1 MDYPSWV
8 TPANLGT
15 YAQDY
20 SFDLNPI
27 IIMFSAGSGSTVSIL
42 NGSLP
47 GGLRWLQVNQ
57 TINIYGSAYESSAQ
71 ISAQFTF
78 RITQQN
84 GAIAD
89 RTFLLSLTPLLIAPS
104 WANQPRFLGYQS
116 NGAPAS
122 YLLQATTTTTG
133 NHLLYDL
140 PSPSSYVTINN
151 RSGLLTCD
159 ASAIVTNTTITT
171 VVRATDSVSGAN
183 SDISVSI
190 GVIVSA
196 EPPIWITSA
205 GTLPGTYYGN
215 QFVEY
220 TLQAE
225 DPYADEIYYSITSH
239 SAGFTLTLPAPQ
251 PPAASGLLYGT
262 LPNVLEETI
271 YTFTVK
277 ATSSNGSTN
286 RTFDIL
292 VNPAVLNADFYWTT
306 PSDLGSINDGEYAR
320 ITINAVTDRGTTV
333 VYNVTGGLLPPHL
346 LLGST
351 NGIIEGFCE
360 YAALN
365 KTYYFDITAY
375 DGYQYITQQF
385 NLSVNKVYSNQFFNA
400 YIPLTGALR
409 DQWDADTS
417 NLRIREPGTVIF
429 DTVTNLP
436 NPPSMN
442 IINGLVTGYA
452 TPDQIVEV
460 MAPWWHELSLQ
471 IGPASNSVVQDDGLS
486 TIYRT
491 IEDQQSGSIPVIPD
505 GYVPGGNVYP
515 ISIDNIR
522 TALISQ
528 YAYVSSG
535 SGSGFVMLAN
545 LDYSNGSIASV
556 TVLDP
561 GNGYLSPPEIVIGG
575 AGSGA
580 QLQAILGLVGVDVA
594 SSSTGWSVGDTLA
607 VPGYD
612 AIAPA
617 IITVTEV
624 NPNGNVVSFEITDT
638 GNYSEVGTSTPVPVY
653 YRTATASLDL
663 VWGIV
668 AVTVI
673 AGGVGYDCGITIAT
687 NSGEILPQWQSVYF
701 PAVEVGEIPVVTA
714 GIAANI
720 LNNEPSTLWGTPW
733 QPTIMVLQWQG
744 IRWIGSTTFDENT
757 TTWDGNTTRFEDT
770 ESPIETIFDGNQE
783 IFDNGTTIFDYQ
795 DPLAY
800 DLQQVW
806 GSTLIDAGT
815 TVFDLYSTIFD
826 SLAPRTYSN
835 TRLQKWITTQ
845 NRTYSGNNPIW

>member
-27 IIMFSAGSGSTVSIL
+27 ILTFSAGDGSTVNLL
-42 NGSLP
+42 NGALP
-47 GGLRWLQVNQ
+47 GGLRWLQTNKL
-57 TINIYGSAYESSAQ
+57 ISIYGAATESSAQ

-78 RITQQN
+78 RITQPN

-89 RTFLLSLTPLLIAPS
+89 RTFSLVLTPLLIAPS

-116 NGAPAS
+116 NAAPSS
-122 YLLQATTTTTG
+122 YLLEATTTTG
-133 NHLLYDL
+133 DYLLYDL
-140 PSPSSYVTINN
+140 PTPSPYATINL
-151 RSGLLTCD
+151 RSGLLTCN
-159 ASAIVTNTTITT
+159 ANAIVSNATLAT
-171 VVRATDSVSGAN
+171 VVRATDGITGASSN
-183 SDISVSI
+183 ITIDIGI
-190 GVIVSA
+190 IVSA
-196 EPPIWITSA
+196 EPPLWITSA

-225 DPYADEIYYSITSH
+225 DPYASEITYHLSSH
-239 SAGFTLTLPAPQ
+239 SPGFTLRLPTPQ

-271 YTFTVK
+271 YTFTVM
-277 ATSSNGSTN
+277 ATSVNGSTS
-286 RTFDIL
+286 RTFDML
-292 VNPAVLNADFYWTT
+292 VNPAVLNADFYWNTA
-306 PSDLGSINDGEYAR
+306 SDLGSINDGEYAR
-320 ITINAVTDRGTTV
+320 IAVNAVSDRGLTV

-375 DGYQYITQQF
+375 DGYQYITRQF
-385 NLSVNKVYSNQFFNA
+385 GLSVNKVYSNQFFNA

-409 DQWDADTS
+409 DKWDADTS
-417 NLRIREPGTVIF
+417 NLRIREPGTVVF

-436 NPPSMN
+436 KPPSMN

-452 TPDQIVEV
+452 TPDQIIEV
-460 MAPWWHELSLQ
+460 ISPWWHELSLQ
-471 IGPASNSVVQDDGLS
+471 IGPAANTTVLADGLS

-491 IEDQQSGSIPVIPD
+491 IEDQQSGSIQVIPD
-505 GYVPGGNVYP
+505 NYVQGDNVYP

-522 TALISQ
+522 SALISQ
-528 YAYVSSG
+528 YNYVSSG

-545 LDYSNGSIASV
+545 LDYSNGSIAYV

-561 GNGYLSPPEIVIGG
+561 GYGYLSPPEIVVGG
-575 AGSGA
+575 AGTGA
-580 QLQAILGLVGVDVA
+580 VLHAVLGLVGVSV
-594 SSSTGWSVGDTLA
+594 SSSSVGWAVGDTFSI
-607 VPGYD
+607 PGYD
-612 AIAPA
+612 ANDPA
-617 IITVTEV
+617 ILTVTEV
-624 NPNGNVVSFEITDT
+624 NSMTDVVALEITNP
-638 GNYSEVGTSTPVPVY
+638 GNYSEVGTATPISV
-653 YRTATASLDL
+653 TNGTASASLIL

-668 AVTVI
+668 AVDVEV
-673 AGGVGYDCGITIAT
+673 GGTGYDCGITITTAG
-687 NSGEILPQWQSVYF
+687 GEILPPWQTTYF
-701 PAVEVGEIPVVTA
+701 PAIEVGEIPVVTA
-714 GIAANI
+714 GLAANI
-720 LNNEPSTLWGTPW
+720 LNHETSALWGTPW
-733 QPTIMVLQWQG
+733 QPTIMVMQWQG
-744 IRWIGSTTFDENT
+744 IRWIGSTTFDNNT

-770 ESPIETIFDGNQE
+770 ESPIETVFDANQE

>member
-27 IIMFSAGSGSTVSIL
+27 ILTFSAGDGSTVNLL
-42 NGSLP
+42 NGALP
-47 GGLRWLQVNQ
+47 NGLRWLQTNKL
-57 TINIYGSAYESSAQ
+57 ISIYGAATESAAQ

-78 RITQQN
+78 RIMQPN

-89 RTFLLSLTPLLIAPS
+89 RTFSLVLTPLLIAPS

-116 NGAPAS
+116 NAAPSS
-122 YLLQATTTTTG
+122 YLLEATTTTG
-133 NHLLYDL
+133 DYLLYDL
-140 PSPSSYVTINN
+140 PTPSPYATINL
-151 RSGLLTCD
+151 RSGLLTCN
-159 ASAIVTNTTITT
+159 ANAIVSNTTLAT
-171 VVRATDSVSGAN
+171 VVRATDGISGASSN
-183 SDISVSI
+183 ITVDIGI
-190 GVIVSA
+190 IVSA
-196 EPPIWITSA
+196 EPPLWITSA
-205 GTLPGTYYGN
+205 GTIPGTYYGN

-225 DPYADEIYYSITSH
+225 DPYASEITYHLTSH
-239 SAGFTLTLPAPQ
+239 SPGFTLRLPTPQ

-271 YTFTVK
+271 YTFTVA
-277 ATSSNGSTN
+277 ATSVNGTTS
-286 RTFDIL
+286 RTFDML
-292 VNPAVLNADFYWTT
+292 VNPAVLNADFYWNTA
-306 PSDLGSINDGEYAR
+306 SDLGSINDGEYAR
-320 ITINAVTDRGTTV
+320 ITVNAVSDRGLTV

-385 NLSVNKVYSNQFFNA
+385 GLSVNKVYSNQFFNA

-409 DQWDADTS
+409 DKWDADTS
-417 NLRIREPGTVIF
+417 NLRIREPGTVVF

-436 NPPSMN
+436 EPPSMN

-452 TPDQIVEV
+452 TPDQITEV
-460 MAPWWHELSLQ
+460 ISPWWHELSLQ
-471 IGPASNSVVQDDGLS
+471 IGPAANTTVLADGLS

-491 IEDQQSGSIPVIPD
+491 IEDQQSGSIQVIPD
-505 GYVPGGNVYP
+505 NYVQGGNVYP

-522 TALISQ
+522 SALISH
-528 YAYVSSG
+528 YNYVSSG

-545 LDYSNGSIASV
+545 LDYSNGSIAYV

-561 GNGYLSPPEIVIGG
+561 GYGYLSPPEIVVGG
-575 AGSGA
+575 AGTGA
-580 QLQAILGLVGVDVA
+580 ELHAVLGLVGVSV
-594 SSSTGWSVGDTLA
+594 SSSSAGWAVGDTFSI
-607 VPGYD
+607 PGYD
-612 AIAPA
+612 ANDPA
-617 IITVTEV
+617 ILTVTEV
-624 NPNGNVVSFEITDT
+624 NSMTDVVALEITNP
-638 GNYSEVGTSTPVPVY
+638 GNYSEVGTATPISV
-653 YRTATASLDL
+653 TNGTASASLIL

-668 AVTVI
+668 AVDVEV
-673 AGGVGYDCGITIAT
+673 GGTGYDCGITITTAG
-687 NSGEILPQWQSVYF
+687 GEILPPWQTTYF
-701 PAVEVGEIPVVTA
+701 PAIEVGEIPVVTA
-714 GIAANI
+714 GLAADI
-720 LNNEPSTLWGTPW
+720 LNHETSALWGTPW
-733 QPTIMVLQWQG
+733 QPTIMVMQWQG
-744 IRWIGSTTFDENT
+744 IRWIGSTTFDNNT

-770 ESPIETIFDGNQE
+770 ESPIETVFDANQE